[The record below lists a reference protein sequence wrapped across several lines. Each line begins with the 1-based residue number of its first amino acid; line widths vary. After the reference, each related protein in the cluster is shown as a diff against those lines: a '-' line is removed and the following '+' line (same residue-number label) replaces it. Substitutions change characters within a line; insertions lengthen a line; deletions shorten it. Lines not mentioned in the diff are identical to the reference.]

1 MVLKLKHKKSKTM
14 LFSEVIGQESSK
26 RLLKQMASGG
36 RMPHALLF
44 LGPQGSGKL
53 ALAIA
58 LAQYLLCENPDAE
71 DACGQCSQCKKAAKL
86 IHPDLHFSYPTI
98 GPRAISDNFLANWR
112 QAVIE
117 NPYLDVN
124 QWLQGI
130 GAENKQGNIT
140 KEECVNIIKK
150 LSLKTFESYRKVL
163 IIWLPEFLGKE
174 GNRLLKIIEEPPE
187 NTVFI
192 LVAEEQELILNTIL
206 SRCQI
211 VSIKALSDEE
221 TTEGLIRRKGLSRE
235 AALSVAYLASGNF
248 NEALQMAGQQS
259 NNNTALFLEW
269 MRNCYRGN
277 PIDMVNWVESFA
289 KLGRE
294 NQKHFLRYALHF
306 LREYNLLKASQGQA
320 RVRLQEQ
327 ELQSAQKMTNI
338 LETGQVEQLAKLF
351 SDCSYA
357 VERNANPKVLFLDA
371 SIQMHKIMKGKLRE
385 AYTGLRA
392 ANVL

>member
-1 MVLKLKHKKSKTM
+1 M
-14 LFSEVIGQESSK
+14 LFSEVIGQESAK
-26 RLLKQMASGG
+26 GQLKQLASGG

-58 LAQYLLCENPDAE
+58 LAQYLLCENPGPN
-71 DACGQCSQCKKAAKL
+71 DACGQCNQCNKASKL
-86 IHPDLHFSYPTI
+86 IHPDLHFSYPTV
-98 GPRAISDNFLANWR
+98 GSKAISDTFLPNWR
-112 QAVIE
+112 QAVSE

-124 QWLQGI
+124 QWLQSI

-150 LSLKTFESYRKVL
+150 FSLKTFENTYKVL
-163 IIWLPEFLGKE
+163 IMWLPEFLRKE

-211 VSIKALSDEE
+211 INVKALSDEE
-221 TTEGLIRRKGLSRE
+221 TAEGLMRQKGLGRDE
-235 AALSVAYLASGNF
+235 AFSAAYLASGNF
-248 NEALQMAGQQS
+248 NEALQLAGQQA
-259 NNNTALFLEW
+259 NDNAALFLEW
-269 MRNCYRGN
+269 MRLGYQGN
-277 PIDMVNWVESFA
+277 PIGLVNWADSFA

-306 LREYNLLKASQGQA
+306 LREYALLKVSGGQNRA
-320 RVRLQEQ
+320 RLQEK
-327 ELQSAQKMTNI
+327 ELQTARKMTAV
-338 LETGQVEQLAKLF
+338 LELDQVEQLARLF

-371 SIQMHKIMKGKLRE
+371 SIQMHKIMKSKLQE

-392 ANVL
+392 ALVL